1 MDCVARLISQREAE
15 KVGVSSCRQGRAACL
30 KCDFSSSVLEPA
42 GFEDWPCPDMVFLSV
57 SMVAVTQR
65 WEIKTNAIII
75 VYELIYL
82 LPVIVVLWL
91 KKADWRVLKLKRF
104 SVENLMVGCGLL
116 FAAYLV
122 IVVHN
127 LALMLF
133 DIAPQSEYMA
143 EIFGLD
149 INLWVLG
156 FSVVVVAP
164 ISEEIFFRSFIYAGL
179 VDKAGWKKAAII
191 SALIFG
197 AAHMQLVAFI
207 PTFLMGLVLAYV
219 YQRSKSVIPSIILHF
234 AVNAFGF
241 AMVYISILLQDY
253 LPLP

>member
-1 MDCVARLISQREAE
+1 MQTEDIIVPPLNEEESAVPWSLTEVIYSILVMILIS
-15 KVGVSSCRQGRAACL
+15 VG
-30 KCDFSSSVLEPA
+30 
-42 GFEDWPCPDMVFLSV
+42 
-57 SMVAVTQR
+57 MVAVTQI
-65 WEIKTNAIII
+65 WEIKTNAVIIL
-75 VYELIYL
+75 YELIYL

-91 KKADWRVLKLKRF
+91 KKADWGVLRLKRF
-104 SVENLMVGCGLL
+104 SFENLMVGCGMLVVT
-116 FAAYLV
+116 YLV

-127 LALMLF
+127 FLLMLF

-156 FSVVVVAP
+156 FSVVIVAP
-164 ISEEIFFRSFIYAGL
+164 ISEEIFFRSFVYAGM
-179 VDKAGWKKAAII
+179 VDKFGWKKAAFI
-191 SALIFG
+191 SAFIFG

-219 YQRSKSVIPSIILHF
+219 YQRSKSVLPSIILHF

-241 AMVYISILLQDY
+241 AMVYISILLQEY
-253 LPLP
+253 LPVG